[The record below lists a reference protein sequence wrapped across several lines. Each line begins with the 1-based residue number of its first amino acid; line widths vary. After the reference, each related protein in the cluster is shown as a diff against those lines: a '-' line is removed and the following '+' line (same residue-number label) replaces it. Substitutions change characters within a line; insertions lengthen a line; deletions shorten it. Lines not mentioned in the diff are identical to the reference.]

1 MGKLGIAFGGG
12 GARGAAHVGVMME
25 LKRLGIKPDLV
36 TGTSIGGLVAAM
48 VASGISTDDMAA
60 FFEEI
65 SLTHLYSLPTSIP
78 ALSHN
83 SKLQRIIRQT
93 LQAETFADLELPLA
107 VVTVDLISRKEMI
120 LDEGDLLSA
129 VLATM
134 SIPVLLPPIERD
146 GLILIDGG
154 ILNNVPFDVA
164 RARGSTYVIA
174 IDLTNTAPF
183 GTSDDED
190 DAFHTPITMLERA
203 LAMTRRRRTWQI
215 LSTTTDIISSRSLSA
230 RLAISQPELIIR
242 PEMGTMGLFDFHRW
256 QEGIERGRQ
265 AVLDV
270 EDELVALKNSQ
281 KRINS

>member
-12 GARGAAHVGVMME
+12 GARGAAHVGVLME
-25 LKRLGIKPDLV
+25 LERLGIKPDLV
-36 TGTSIGGLVAAM
+36 TGTSIGGLVGAM
-48 VASGISTDDMAA
+48 VAAGTPVDDMAA
-60 FFEEI
+60 FFEEV
-65 SLTHLYSLPTSIP
+65 SFTHLYALPTSIP

-83 SKLQRIIRQT
+83 SKLKRIIKETIQS
-93 LQAETFADLELPLA
+93 ETFADLTLPLA
-107 VVTVDLISRKEMI
+107 VVTVDLVSRKEII

-146 GLILIDGG
+146 GLVLIDGG

-164 RARGSTYVIA
+164 RARGATYVIA

-183 GTSDDED
+183 GTGDDED
-190 DAFHTPITMLERA
+190 DNLYAPTTMLERA

-270 EDELVALKNSQ
+270 EGELVALKNQRGVS
-281 KRINS
+281 

>member
-12 GARGAAHVGVMME
+12 GARGAAHVGVLME
-25 LKRLGIKPDLV
+25 LDRLGIKPDLV

-48 VASGISTDDMAA
+48 VAADLHTDDMAA
-60 FFEEI
+60 FFEEV

-78 ALSHN
+78 ALSNN
-83 SKLQRIIRQT
+83 SKLKRIVKETI
-93 LQAETFADLELPLA
+93 QAETFADLKLPLA
-107 VVTVDLISRKEMI
+107 VVTVDLISRKEII

-129 VLATM
+129 ILATM

-183 GTSDDED
+183 GSDDDED
-190 DAFHTPITMLERA
+190 LAYTPITMLERA

-270 EDELVALKNSQ
+270 EDQLIALKSSQ
-281 KRINS
+281 KQVNN

>member
-12 GARGAAHVGVMME
+12 GARGAAHVGVLIE
-25 LKRLGIKPDLV
+25 LARLGIKPDLI
-36 TGTSIGGLVAAM
+36 TGTSMGGMVGAM
-48 VASGISTDDMAA
+48 VAAGLAPDDMAA

-65 SLTHLYSLPTSIP
+65 SLTHLYALPSSIP

-83 SKLQRIIRQT
+83 SKLKRIIKAT
-93 LQAETFADLELPLA
+93 IQAETFADLKLPLA
-107 VVTVDLISRKEMI
+107 LVTVDLISRKEII

-154 ILNNVPFDVA
+154 ILNNVPFDIA
-164 RARGSTYVIA
+164 RARGATYVIA

-183 GTSDDED
+183 GTNDDED
-190 DAFHTPITMLERA
+190 DDAYGPITMLERA

-265 AVLDV
+265 AVLEV
-270 EDELVALKNSQ
+270 EDDLVALGSSRKKN
-281 KRINS
+281 

>member
-12 GARGAAHVGVMME
+12 GARGAAHVGVLME
-25 LKRLGIKPDLV
+25 LERLGIKPDLV

-48 VASGISTDDMAA
+48 VAAGTPVDDMAA
-60 FFEEI
+60 FFEEV
-65 SLTHLYSLPTSIP
+65 SFTHLYALPTSIP

-83 SKLQRIIRQT
+83 SKLKRIIKATIQT
-93 LQAETFADLELPLA
+93 ETFADLKLPLA
-107 VVTVDLISRKEMI
+107 VVTVDLVSRKEII

-146 GLILIDGG
+146 GLVLIDGG

-164 RARGSTYVIA
+164 RARGATYVIA

-190 DAFHTPITMLERA
+190 DHTYTPITMLERA

-265 AVLDV
+265 AVL
-270 EDELVALKNSQ
+270 ELEGELIALRNSQ
-281 KRINS
+281 KRVNN

>member
-12 GARGAAHVGVMME
+12 GARGAAHVGILIE
-25 LKRLGIKPDLV
+25 LNRLGIKPDLV
-36 TGTSIGGLVAAM
+36 TGTSIGGLVGAM
-48 VASGISTDDMAA
+48 VASGTSTDDMAA
-60 FFEEI
+60 FFEEV
-65 SLTHLYSLPTSIP
+65 SLTHLYALPTNIP

-83 SKLQRIIRQT
+83 SKLKRIIKETIQT
-93 LQAETFADLELPLA
+93 ETFADLKLPLA

-146 GLILIDGG
+146 GLVLIDGG
-154 ILNNVPFDVA
+154 ILNNVPFDIA
-164 RARGSTYVIA
+164 RARGATYVIA

-183 GTSDDED
+183 GASDDEND
-190 DAFHTPITMLERA
+190 EAYGPITMLERA

-230 RLAISQPELIIR
+230 RLAISQPELIIQ
-242 PEMGTMGLFDFHRW
+242 PNMGTMGLFDFHRW
-256 QEGIERGRQ
+256 QEGIDRGRQ

-270 EDELVALKNSQ
+270 EDELVALKSQ
-281 KRINS
+281 RQ

>member
-12 GARGAAHVGVMME
+12 GARGAAHVGVLME
-25 LKRLGIKPDLV
+25 LERLGIKPDLV
-36 TGTSIGGLVAAM
+36 TGTSIGGLVGAM
-48 VASGISTDDMAA
+48 VAAGTPVDDMAA
-60 FFEEI
+60 FFEEV
-65 SLTHLYSLPTSIP
+65 SFTQLYALPTSIP

-83 SKLQRIIRQT
+83 SKLKRIIKATIQT
-93 LQAETFADLELPLA
+93 ETFADLKLPLA
-107 VVTVDLISRKEMI
+107 VVTVDLVSRKEII

-146 GLILIDGG
+146 GLVLIDGG

-164 RARGSTYVIA
+164 RARGATYVIA

-183 GTSDDED
+183 GTGDDED
-190 DAFHTPITMLERA
+190 DNLYAPTTMLERA

-256 QEGIERGRQ
+256 REGIERGRQ
-265 AVLDV
+265 AVLEV
-270 EDELVALKNSQ
+270 EDELVALKNQRGVS
-281 KRINS
+281 